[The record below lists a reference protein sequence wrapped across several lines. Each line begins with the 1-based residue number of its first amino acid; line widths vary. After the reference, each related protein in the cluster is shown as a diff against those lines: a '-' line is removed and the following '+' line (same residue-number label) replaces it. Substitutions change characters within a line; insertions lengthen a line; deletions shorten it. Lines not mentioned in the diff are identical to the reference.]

1 MVSNYIFHLD
11 IVPFFAKHHVESLE
25 LNNGTF
31 VDVLGE
37 LAAIITDQSS

>member
-11 IVPFFAKHHVESLE
+11 IVPFFAKHHVKSLE